1 MPANRK
7 QPKEKT
13 KMSKSKIFLCFCLFF
28 ILGVGLRSFLNVS
41 FFQNYLIL
49 LFSAIIAVFFF
60 KKIGYLSFF
69 GIFLFLGILIY
80 NLQLPLSAP
89 DKIYFYNNQKAVIYG
104 SIREEPEIKI
114 NQQNLVISSEKIFV
128 NYKWRKVSG
137 KILVTVKL
145 YPKYQYGD
153 EIEIRGKLKSPQ
165 KIDNFDYPAYLFPKR
180 IYSLSSFPEIKILA
194 NDRGNFFFNNILK
207 LKNKFQ
213 SVINYSLPEPQAS
226 LFSGFLLGTRSTL
239 PKELTDKFNKTG
251 TSHIIAISGSHIV
264 IIALILSNLFLL
276 FNIKKKYSFY
286 ITSIFLS
293 IFIILTGHYSS
304 AIRSGIMGLLVLW
317 AEKEGRLKNSLN
329 ALIFSAALMLF
340 INPYLLRYDLGF
352 QLSFLAV
359 LGMIY
364 FYPFF
369 DKLNFFQKLPD
380 FLKLKSNFLVTISA
394 QLATLPLIIYQ
405 FRYYPFIAPL
415 TNLLILPIFPF
426 IMTLGFLFLFAGLI
440 YLPLA
445 KILFIL
451 VYLFLT
457 YIIKVVEF
465 FSF

>member
-1 MPANRK
+1 M
-7 QPKEKT
+7 
-13 KMSKSKIFLCFCLFF
+13 
-28 ILGVGLRSFLNVS
+28 GVCLRSFFDIS
-41 FFQNYLIL
+41 YFQNYIIL
-49 LFSAIIAVFFF
+49 LLGIIIAILFFN
-60 KKIGYLSFF
+60 KIRFLSFAV
-69 GIFLFLGILIY
+69 IFLFLGILVY
-80 NLQLPLSAP
+80 NLQLPKIGP
-89 DKIYFYNNQKAVIYG
+89 DKIYFYNDQKVIIYG
-104 SIREEPEIKI
+104 VINEEPEIKI
-114 NQQNLVISSEKIFV
+114 NQQNLVINSEKIFI

-137 KILVTVKL
+137 KILITTKL
-145 YPKYQYGD
+145 YPKYRYGD

-165 KIDNFDYPAYLFPKR
+165 KIEDFDYPAYLFPKR
-180 IYSLSSFPEIKILA
+180 IYSLCSFPEIKILA
-194 NDRGNFFFNNILK
+194 AGRGNILLNNILK
-207 LKNKFQ
+207 IKNKFQ
-213 SVINYSLPEPQAS
+213 LVINYSLPEPQAS

-293 IFIILTGHYSS
+293 VFIILTGHYSS

-329 ALIFSAALMLF
+329 ALIFSAAVMLF
-340 INPYLLRYDLGF
+340 INPYLLRYDIGF

-369 DKLNFFQKLPD
+369 DKLKFFQKLPD

-415 TNLLILPIFPF
+415 ANFIILPVFPF
-426 IMTLGFLFLFAGLI
+426 IMALGFLFLFIGLI

-445 KILFIL
+445 KILFSL
-451 VYLFLT
+451 VYLLLT

-465 FSF
+465 FTI

>member
-1 MPANRK
+1 V
-7 QPKEKT
+7 
-13 KMSKSKIFLCFCLFF
+13 SKSKIFLYFCLSF
-28 ILGVGLRSFLNVS
+28 ILGVFLRSFFDIS
-41 FFQNYLIL
+41 YFQNYIIL
-49 LFSAIIAVFFF
+49 LFSIIIAVLFFS
-60 KKIGYLSFF
+60 KIRYLSFL
-69 GIFLFLGILIY
+69 GIFLFLGILVY

-89 DKIYFYNNQKAVIYG
+89 DKIDFYNDQKVIIYG
-104 SIREEPEIKI
+104 VINEEPEIKI
-114 NQQNLVISSEKIFV
+114 NQQNLVISSEKIFI

-137 KILVTVKL
+137 KILVATKL

-165 KIDNFDYPAYLFPKR
+165 KIENFDYPAYLFPKR
-180 IYSLSSFPEIKILA
+180 IYSLSSFPEIRVLTA
-194 NDRGNFFFNNILK
+194 GRGNILLNSILK
-207 LKNKFQ
+207 IKNKFQ

-226 LFSGFLLGTRSTL
+226 LFSGFLLGARSTL
-239 PKELTDKFNKTG
+239 PKELTNKFNKTG

-264 IIALILSNLFLL
+264 IIALILSNIFLL

-293 IFIILTGHYSS
+293 VFIILTGHYSS

-329 ALIFSAALMLF
+329 ALIFSAAIMLF
-340 INPYLLRYDLGF
+340 INPYLLRYDIGF

-369 DKLNFFQKLPD
+369 DKLKFFQKLPD

-394 QLATLPLIIYQ
+394 QLATLPLIICQ

-415 TNLLILPIFPF
+415 ANFLILPIFPF
-426 IMTLGFLFLFAGLI
+426 IMALGFLFLFIGLI

-445 KILFIL
+445 KILFIS
-451 VYLFLT
+451 VYLLLT